1 MNNGFRRLNDC
12 VSAEIHIGAI
22 LVTTPVKYI
31 IVFPRTLLYVPK
43 NILNVSET
51 SRIIEQIREIRV
63 KVLNKF
69 DGKI

>member
-1 MNNGFRRLNDC
+1 MNNGFRDC
-12 VSAEIHIGAI
+12 VDAKIHIGAI

-43 NILNVSET
+43 NVLNVPET